1 MTAGGAF
8 TDNLPEYGLLHRGVA
23 ARAGEA
29 GKRQRKTVPLLQ
41 RVHSSTVETSPGHDR
56 DAAASAASPAAQEGT
71 RRTSVRARVLAQQ
84 VEVLDSDFLGAAANI
99 PAVMIT
105 AYVIR
110 SSIPAPWLYLWIA
123 VTIATIAVLLVAIR
137 GPRPWRVDHAR
148 PKGTL
153 QKRLATHIFFTTA
166 VGAVWGGACLAFSPS
181 LAHGQMMFLAVIV
194 MGCNAACISALGAY
208 LPAFFGYFASSLFPL
223 AYVNFVRPEPDANDL
238 ALLVLLYMVTITINV
253 RSYNRHVLAA
263 FRLRAENE
271 ALAENVSSANAAT
284 AAAMRSKWNT
294 LAHLSHELRTP
305 MNAILG
311 FSEMMRE
318 QLFGPLG
325 ERYLTYSGNI
335 HDSGRHT
342 LDLIDAIL
350 EVSRAEAGQ
359 LSLSESEITPPV
371 LVAECLR
378 MVEIVAAK
386 KNVTL
391 DSRFERPMP
400 WITVDRAKLRQALL
414 NLLTNAIKYTP
425 EGGRVSVA
433 VQMVDGG
440 LDIAVADTGVGIA
453 AGDLERC
460 LEPFVRLSNPLT
472 TGVEGAGLGLPLAKR
487 LIEVHGGSLHIASE
501 LGRGTVATLHLPAER
516 CAMAELRNAG

>member
-1 MTAGGAF
+1 M
-8 TDNLPEYGLLHRGVA
+8 
-23 ARAGEA
+23 
-29 GKRQRKTVPLLQ
+29 PLLQ
-41 RVHSSTVETSPGHDR
+41 RVQSSTIETSPGHDR
-56 DAAASAASPAAQEGT
+56 DAAGSPASPSAREGAKWA
-71 RRTSVRARVLAQQ
+71 SVRARVLSQQ
-84 VEVLDSDFLGAAANI
+84 VEILDGDLIGGAANI

-105 AYVIR
+105 AFVIR
-110 SSIPAPWLYLWIA
+110 HSIPAPWLYLWIA
-123 VTIATIAVLLVAIR
+123 ITVVTIAALVVAIR
-137 GPRPWRVDHAR
+137 GWRPWRVDHQR
-148 PKGTL
+148 PKGTVRR
-153 QKRLATHIFFTTA
+153 RLATHVFFTTA
-166 VGAVWGGACLAFSPS
+166 IGAVWGGACVAFSAS
-181 LAHGQMMFLAVIV
+181 LPQGQLMFLAVIV
-194 MGCNAACISALGAY
+194 MGCNAACISALGPY
-208 LPAFFGYFASSLFPL
+208 LPAFFGYFVVSLLPL
-223 AYVNFVRPEPDANDL
+223 VYVNFIRPEPEADNL
-238 ALLVLLYMVTITINV
+238 ALLVLLYMITITINV

-284 AAAMRSKWNT
+284 AAATRSKWDT

-378 MVEIVAAK
+378 MVEIAAAK
-386 KNVTL
+386 KHVTL
-391 DSRFERPMP
+391 ESRFERPMP
-400 WITVDRAKLRQALL
+400 WITADRAKLRQALL

-453 AGDLERC
+453 AEDLERC
-460 LEPFVRLSNPLT
+460 LEPFVRLGNPLT

-487 LIEVHGGSLHIASE
+487 LIEAHGGSLHITSE
-501 LGRGTVATLHLPAER
+501 LGRGTVATLHLPSER